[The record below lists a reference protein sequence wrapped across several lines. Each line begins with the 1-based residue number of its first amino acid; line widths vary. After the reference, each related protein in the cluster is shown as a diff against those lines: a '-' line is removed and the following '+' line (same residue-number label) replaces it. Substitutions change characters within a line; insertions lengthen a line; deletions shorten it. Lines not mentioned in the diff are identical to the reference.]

1 MVIRRALQEEDH
13 DTESGDD
20 WGGTDSEK
28 KEGDHDS
35 RGDDD
40 GDGNGDQD
48 NEDGDKKGV
57 AGAHKVVVGV
67 TKAHIVD
74 APRTRIM
81 LHFARLS

>member
-1 MVIRRALQEEDH
+1 MIRRALQADDH
-13 DTESGDD
+13 GAESGDD
-20 WGGTDSEK
+20 RGGTDSEK

-40 GDGNGDQD
+40 GDGNDGQD

-57 AGAHKVVVGV
+57 AGAHGVLVGV

>member
-1 MVIRRALQEEDH
+1 MLRAVT
-13 DTESGDD
+13 TEVVQIK
-20 WGGTDSEK
+20 DSDK

-40 GDGNGDQD
+40 GDGNDQD

-57 AGAHKVVVGV
+57 AGAHRVLVGV

>member
-1 MVIRRALQEEDH
+1 MIRRALQAEDH
-13 DTESGDD
+13 GAESSDD

-40 GDGNGDQD
+40 GDGNDDHD

-57 AGAHKVVVGV
+57 AAAHGVLVGV

>member
-1 MVIRRALQEEDH
+1 MVLRAVT
-13 DTESGDD
+13 TEVVLS
-20 WGGTDSEK
+20 TDSEK

-40 GDGNGDQD
+40 GYGKDDQD

-57 AGAHKVVVGV
+57 AGAHRVVVGV
-67 TKAHIVD
+67 TEAHIVV

>member
-1 MVIRRALQEEDH
+1 MIRRALQAEDH
-13 DTESGDD
+13 GAESDDD

-28 KEGDHDS
+28 KEGGHDS

-40 GDGNGDQD
+40 GDGNDDQD

-74 APRTRIM
+74 APRTRVM

>member
-1 MVIRRALQEEDH
+1 MIRRALQGEDH
-13 DTESGDD
+13 GAESGDD
-20 WGGTDSEK
+20 WGGTGSEK

-35 RGDDD
+35 KGDDD
-40 GDGNGDQD
+40 ADGNDDQD

-57 AGAHKVVVGV
+57 AGAHRVVVGV